1 MAIKLSELLKEDLR
15 TQYAIRAKIETGLSV
30 GAAGVGSTLADK
42 PVVKDGRDRFIIPGS
57 HLKGRLRHECEKLAR
72 ALGKTVCE
80 SPRAELMCPQHNS
93 RKDEERAIDIRKGI
107 RADFPDEY
115 GQIRDEVLKT
125 AHLFC
130 AVCRLFGNPE
140 KQSVLLISDLVWEK
154 AVPVETIRNRVA
166 INRRR
171 STAEDKKLFF
181 IETAPVGG
189 ELDFTGTLTVSRA
202 LTTEEKK
209 MLVAAFA
216 QIHALGGGKTGGA
229 GWLRVICEG
238 LI

>member
-1 MAIKLSELLKEDLR
+1 MAIKLSELVKEDFR
-15 TQYAIRAKIETGLSV
+15 TRYTIRAKIETGLSV

-42 PVVKDGRDRFIIPGS
+42 PVVKDGQGRFIIPGS
-57 HLKGRLRHECEKLAR
+57 HVKGRLRHECEKLAR
-72 ALGKTVCE
+72 SLDKTVCE
-80 SPRAELMCPQHNS
+80 SPRAELMCPQLGG
-93 RKDEERAIDIRKGI
+93 KDNDDNAKKLRGKIEKELGAMPCSI
-107 RADFPDEY
+107 
-115 GQIRDEVLKT
+115 
-125 AHLFC
+125 
-130 AVCRLFGNPE
+130 CRLFGNPRTP
-140 KQSVLLISDLVWEK
+140 SALLVSDLVWER
-154 AVPVETIRNRVA
+154 AVPVDTIRNRVA

-189 ELDFTGTLTVSRA
+189 ELDFTGTLTLLRA

-209 MLVAAFA
+209 LLVAAFA

-229 GWLRVICEG
+229 GWLRVSCEG